1 MEDVDHRP
9 YLEVS
14 FTALIFAGKI
24 VTLRGANNLLSTTTI
39 AKIIKSTGSEGLSL

>member
-1 MEDVDHRP
+1 MEDVDHRL

-24 VTLRGANNLLSTTTI
+24 VTLRGANNLLSTII